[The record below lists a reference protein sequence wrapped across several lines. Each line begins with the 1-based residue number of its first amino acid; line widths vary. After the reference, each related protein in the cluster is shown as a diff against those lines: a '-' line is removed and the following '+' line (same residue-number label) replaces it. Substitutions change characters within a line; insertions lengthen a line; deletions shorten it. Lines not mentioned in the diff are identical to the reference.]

1 MKKIIIN
8 FAIVSGLAL
17 GATSAYA
24 VQDPAGWQREGQHM
38 IEMKHDKSFDDLSNS
53 VTNKEYKE
61 YFDKQF
67 KHLKKDPKGR
77 ISHEQVLFIDFV
89 LADTNKDGALDS
101 VEAQHVPLIKDHF
114 DAIDGSIDS
123 KKDDRV
129 TGDEL
134 IEFMATW
141 RKNHEGKMLH

>member
-1 MKKIIIN
+1 MKKTILSL
-8 FAIVSGLAL
+8 AIVSSLAL
-17 GATSAYA
+17 VATSAYA
-24 VQDPAGWQREGQHM
+24 VKDPAGWQREGQKM
-38 IEMKHDKSFDDLSNS
+38 VEMKHDKSFDDMSNS
-53 VTNKEYKE
+53 VTNEEYKA

-67 KHLKKDPKGR
+67 KHLEKDPKGR

-89 LADTNKDGALDS
+89 LADTNKDGVLSQD
-101 VEAQHVPLIKDHF
+101 EATHIPLIKEHF

-123 KKDDRV
+123 KHDDRI

-134 IEFMATW
+134 REFMATW

>member
-1 MKKIIIN
+1 MKKTILSL
-8 FAIVSGLAL
+8 AIVSSFAL
-17 GATSAYA
+17 CATAAYA
-24 VQDPAGWQREGQHM
+24 VKDPAGWQREGQKM
-38 IEMKHDKSFDDLSNS
+38 IEMKHDKSFDDLSNTI
-53 VTNKEYKE
+53 TNEEYKA

-67 KHLKKDPKGR
+67 NHLKKDPKGR

-89 LADTNKDGALDS
+89 LADTNKDGALDRG
-101 VEAQHVPLIKDHF
+101 EAEHIPLIKDHF
-114 DAIDGSIDS
+114 DAIDGSIDI
-123 KKDDRV
+123 KKDDRI